1 MVQTWFSRP
10 QVLRGHGGG
19 LVLHAGGDGLA
30 RILAHVHCARARV
43 VVLGSA
49 LVGLI
54 RLVCDSCGHM
64 WTGV

>member
-1 MVQTWFSRP
+1 MVQTCFSRP

-43 VVLGSA
+43 
-49 LVGLI
+49 GLI

>member
-1 MVQTWFSRP
+1 MVQTCFSRP

-30 RILAHVHCARARV
+30 WILVHVPCARARL

-49 LVGLI
+49 G
-54 RLVCDSCGHM
+54 RSD
-64 WTGV
+64 